1 MRRGGV
7 SGSAGQSAS
16 ASFSSSFELPVRL
29 DEWPAR
35 EVARARKPWFYLR
48 LGPEAGLTLVRVLRR
63 GLELGECLGS
73 TADRA
78 NENYDCPPH
87 PCPGTGSC
95 RRGDVP
101 RRVAVPALARW
112 RRQLGRI
119 VALSFFPEPER
130 EGRELAGERQARQFL
145 PRAA

>member
-16 ASFSSSFELPVRL
+16 ASFSSSFEHPVRL

-73 TADRA
+73 TALRTLR
-78 NENYDCPPH
+78 
-87 PCPGTGSC
+87 PGTGSG

-130 EGRELAGERQARQFL
+130 EC
-145 PRAA
+145 

>member
-1 MRRGGV
+1 MFE
-7 SGSAGQSAS
+7 SAGQSAS

-78 NENYDCPPH
+78 NENYETALRTPVPV
-87 PCPGTGSC
+87 PEAAAAETSPAASRY
-95 RRGDVP
+95 RR
-101 RRVAVPALARW
+101 
-112 RRQLGRI
+112 
-119 VALSFFPEPER
+119 
-130 EGRELAGERQARQFL
+130 
-145 PRAA
+145 

>member
-1 MRRGGV
+1 MAERPGPEQSAPTACGTRLRGF
-7 SGSAGQSAS
+7 SGCAGQSAS
-16 ASFSSSFELPVRL
+16 ASFSSLELPIRL

-78 NENYDCPPH
+78 NENYETALRTLR
-87 PCPGTGSC
+87 PGTGSC

-101 RRVAVPALARW
+101 RRLDRK
-112 RRQLGRI
+112 
-119 VALSFFPEPER
+119 
-130 EGRELAGERQARQFL
+130 
-145 PRAA
+145 